1 MKVRITI
8 VWLLAILP
16 FAAAF
21 SQHATTLTLK
31 DAEQLFLRNNASLL
45 AQRFMVEKSKADII
59 TARLFEN
66 PELSY
71 ENLLYNHETRRFLE
85 TSNASG
91 QYTAAITQLF
101 KLAGKRNKDIRV
113 AETASKM
120 EGIVYADLIRS
131 LRFELRSTFY
141 QAYYAEQDLTLYK
154 QLISSLKQL
163 LMASEQ
169 QLQLG
174 NIASKDVIR
183 IKSRL
188 YGLQLEQVKNQNEL
202 DELKG
207 QLKLLTGLEA
217 TENIQLNAPAQTVGA
232 LNVEKIPFPVLL
244 DSAKQNRA
252 DLYLAKTGLTYAQ
265 NVLDVQKANAIPD
278 IAVSLTYDLKGNYP
292 EKYTGIGVSVPLP
305 LFNRN
310 QGELKKARI
319 SIDAAKA
326 EISRKEAEV
335 TSELFNSYQAA
346 LKIEALFSQVDAQF
360 KGSFDQ
366 LMEGVFRNY
375 STRHISLLEFLDI
388 YDSYKDSI
396 TQLNELSARLMTAR
410 EALNYQTGTNIFK

>member
-16 FAAAF
+16 FKAAF

-45 AQRFMVEKSKADII
+45 AQRFMVEQSKADII

-71 ENLLYNHETRRFLE
+71 ENLLYNHETRRLLE

-141 QAYYAEQDLTLYK
+141 QAYYAEQDLALYK

-174 NIASKDVIR
+174 NIAGKDVIR

-188 YGLQLEQVKNQNEL
+188 YGLQLEQVNHQNEL

-217 TENIQLNAPAQTVGA
+217 AENIQLNAPEKTSGA
-232 LNVEKIPFPVLL
+232 LTVEKIPFPVLL

-319 SIDAAKA
+319 SIDAARA

-360 KGSFDQ
+360 KGRFDQ
-366 LMEGVFRNY
+366 LMEGVFKNY

-388 YDSYKDSI
+388 YDAYKDSI

-410 EALNYQTGTNIFK
+410 ETLNYQTGTNIFK